1 MAACAPPAP
10 VVIGLGSSSGPSPT
24 VITLV
29 AAYFTGPIAFTVLG
43 SVARSW
49 RAAVLADSV
58 WRELVARDFPA
69 SPLQPWPG
77 ASWRCVYVA
86 EYRQVGSPSL
96 VPPCENHSIVNP
108 STFHVSWGS
117 TPFRLV
123 LDGHRYARLAHV
135 MDMWKTRRFKKNGWK
150 VVEVVVSETGV
161 VVHTPDGIR
170 LKARLPL
177 QYIGSIVAHDDGE
190 IHITPMEGS
199 PYPRRIHLRASSPAL
214 ARLWVAVAI
223 ENTAVFT
230 AKHNLILHSTPSVS
244 DELQSRLQDILSLRK
259 LHAFRL
265 AQDVFKTL
273 PANAARKNSI
283 SQDALHA
290 FTEKHAL
297 SFLSHKSAAH
307 AKKLPSF
314 RLPRLTKSARSGI
327 QRECAALHLVPE
339 PALLVAT
346 WLHDQDTF
354 EGHTCAHFI
363 RTARAKTT
371 SAASPQHC
379 HAYLCDVRDV
389 IAHVMRYVLAY
400 RKSELGVFELSQE
413 SLETAVLAA
422 IERKL
427 CTDLAKPIKEWARG
441 YTSPMNEASLAAKLT
456 KWSKLPPSSPQF
468 GLGPEFCLQWDTVL
482 DQLVLMETEMLPSGK
497 LRLLLGAAKDVYTTF
512 AKASVGARPLAADD
526 FLPIF
531 IFCICNAKLKTPLTT
546 LELMWSLCNQESL
559 QGEAGYYLTML
570 EASLEYLRAAD

>member
-1 MAACAPPAP
+1 MAVCAPPVP
-10 VVIGLGSSSGPSPT
+10 VVIGPHRSGPSPAI
-24 VITLV
+24 ITLV
-29 AAYFTGPIAFTVLG
+29 AVYFTGPIAFKVLG
-43 SVARSW
+43 TVARSW

-58 WRELVARDFPA
+58 WRQLVARDFPA

-77 ASWRCVYVA
+77 ASWRCVYMA
-86 EYRQVGSPSL
+86 EYLQVGSPSL
-96 VPPCENHSIVNP
+96 VPASEDRPLVN
-108 STFHVSWGS
+108 SSATFHVMWGS
-117 TPFRLV
+117 SPFRLV
-123 LDGHRYARLAHV
+123 LDGHRYARLAHM
-135 MDMWKTRRFKKNGWK
+135 MDMWKTRRLKKNGWK
-150 VVEVVVSETGV
+150 AVEVVVSETGV
-161 VVHTPDGIR
+161 VIHTPDGIR

-177 QYIGSIVAHDDGE
+177 QYIGTIEALDSGE
-190 IHITPMEGS
+190 IHITPIEGS
-199 PYPRRIHLRASSPAL
+199 PYPRRITLRASSPAL

-230 AKHNLILHSTPSVS
+230 TKHNLILHSTPSS
-244 DELQSRLQDILSLRK
+244 DEVQIATRFQDILSLRK

-265 AQDVFKTL
+265 AQDVFKAL
-273 PANAARKNSI
+273 PANATRKSSI

-297 SFLSHKSAAH
+297 SFLSQKSAAP

-314 RLPRLTKSARSGI
+314 RLLRLKKPARTGI
-327 QRECAALHLVPE
+327 QQHCTLCRSLPY
-339 PALLVAT
+339 LLRRGST
-346 WLHDQDTF
+346 TK
-354 EGHTCAHFI
+354 GHTCAHFI
-363 RTARAKTT
+363 RTARAKAT

-427 CTDLAKPIKEWARG
+427 CADLAKPIKEWARG
-441 YTSPMNEASLAAKLT
+441 FTSPMNEASLAAKLT

-468 GLGPEFCLQWDTVL
+468 GLGPEFCLPWMSVL

-512 AKASVGARPLAADD
+512 AKASVGARTLAADD
-526 FLPIF
+526 FLPVF
-531 IFCICNAKLKTPLTT
+531 IFCICNAKLKKPLTT

-570 EASLEYLRAAD
+570 EASLEYLRASD